1 MEFSE
6 LDTDI
11 NNYDLQDILD
21 IIDLDESSTYT
32 QRIQSIDLL
41 INTMKQQNKGEIEAF
56 LIKAKNKFFQP
67 EYEEEEDEDDEEDD
81 EQDDEEENDEED
93 DEEEEDD
100 EDDGEVNVE
109 DKLERNDVIDNILVG
124 KNRYELPA
132 PDWYLNQGAVRTI
145 TQDMSVDTRFRPNY
159 YSTLSTDFTVD
170 LPEIQRK
177 VLSMRISAIEMPMTY
192 YSISESN
199 GNNKMLIISDSSF
212 NSMDSSYSNI
222 NDLSL
227 SNPTITYSDLQGNS
241 LPNFQPEQCAW
252 LCQIIDGNYDT
263 TSWMVQASRFKAETA
278 VNEAIT
284 LATPGAIDKNGN
296 FAKFTNPTKYD
307 YLNSN
312 FVESSASSNEIA
324 RQDLR
329 YSIHRINGKSTFST
343 PLPDENIRGTVYNY
357 VSNDTNRKRISKIRF
372 NIDNNGN
379 LDTNTNIQTRLGWM
393 LGFRAAEYV
402 MNENIQTSTPVAA
415 VSEGTGFITGPRY
428 AFLSVEDYI
437 NNSRPSFIVA
447 YGTHTKANNI
457 ITRINLAGGGYHNL
471 STRDAGLTGHANRTR
486 EYFGPV
492 DIQRLTIKLHD
503 EFGRIIDINNMDW
516 SFTVTFKKLYN

>member
-1 MEFSE
+1 MDLSE

-11 NNYDLQDILD
+11 NNYNLQDILD
-21 IIDLDESSTYT
+21 IIDLDETSSYD
-32 QRIQSIDLL
+32 QRIEAMDELIDS
-41 INTMKQQNKGEIEAF
+41 MKQQNKGDLETF
-56 LIKAKNKFFQP
+56 LIQARSVIQEN
-67 EYEEEEDEDDEEDD
+67 EDSEDSDEEEDESDEDSGEEVVEDSGEEEEDEEDVEDVEDVEEDNVS
-81 EQDDEEENDEED
+81 EN
-93 DEEEEDD
+93 
-100 EDDGEVNVE
+100 V
-109 DKLERNDVIDNILVG
+109 LVG
-124 KNRYELPA
+124 KSRYEIPA

-159 YSTLSTDFTVD
+159 YTTLSTNFTID

-177 VLSMRISAIEMPMTY
+177 VISMRISAIEMPMTY

-212 NSMDSSYSNI
+212 NSMDSNYTNV

-227 SNPTITYSDLQGNS
+227 SNPNIAYSDLQGNS
-241 LPNFQPEQCAW
+241 LENFEPVQCAW
-252 LCQIIDGNYDT
+252 VSQVIDGNYDT
-263 TSWMVQASRFKAETA
+263 TSWMVQTSRYKAETA
-278 VNEAIT
+278 INEALS
-284 LATPGAIDKNGN
+284 LATPGAIDRNGN
-296 FAKFTNPTKYD
+296 FAKFTKPTQYD

-312 FVESSASSNEIA
+312 FVETGAGSTDIA

-329 YSIHRINGKSTFST
+329 YSIHRINGKSTFSS
-343 PLPDENIRGTVYNY
+343 PLPDENLAGTSYNY
-357 VSNDTNRKRISKIRF
+357 ITNETNRKRISKLRF
-372 NIDNNGN
+372 NIDSNGN

-402 MNENIQTSTPVAA
+402 MGENIQTSTPVAA
-415 VSEGTGFITGPRY
+415 ISEGTGFITGPRY
-428 AFLSVEDYI
+428 AFLSMEDYI

-492 DIQRLTIKLHD
+492 DIQRLTIKLQD

>member
-1 MEFSE
+1 MDLSE

-11 NNYDLQDILD
+11 NNYNLQDILD
-21 IIDLDESSTYT
+21 IIDLDETSTYDE
-32 QRIQSIDLL
+32 RIEAMDELIDS
-41 INTMKQQNKGEIEAF
+41 MKQQNKGDLETF
-56 LIKAKNKFFQP
+56 LIQARRII
-67 EYEEEEDEDDEEDD
+67 EENEDND
-81 EQDDEEENDEED
+81 EQDDDSDEDDDSGEEEDDSGEEEGEEVVEED
-93 DEEEEDD
+93 DEEVAQD
-100 EDDGEVNVE
+100 NVPE
-109 DKLERNDVIDNILVG
+109 NVLVG
-124 KNRYELPA
+124 KSRYEIPA

-159 YSTLSTDFTVD
+159 YTTLSTNFTVD

-177 VLSMRISAIEMPMTY
+177 VISMRISAIEMPMTY

-212 NSMDSSYSNI
+212 NSMDSNYTNV

-227 SNPTITYSDLQGNS
+227 SNPAISYSDLQGNS
-241 LPNFQPEQCAW
+241 LENFQPVQCAW
-252 LCQIIDGNYDT
+252 LSQVIDGNYDT
-263 TSWMVQASRFKAETA
+263 TSWMVQGSRYKAETA
-278 VNEAIT
+278 INEALS
-284 LATPGAIDKNGN
+284 LATPGAIDINGN
-296 FAKFTNPTKYD
+296 FAKFTQPTQYD
-307 YLNSN
+307 YLNTN
-312 FVESSASSNEIA
+312 FTESAFDNDENT

-329 YSIHRINGKSTFST
+329 YSIHRINGKSTFSS
-343 PLPDENIRGTVYNY
+343 PLPDDDITTTSYNY
-357 VSNDTNRKRISKIRF
+357 ITNETNRKRISKLRF
-372 NIDNNGN
+372 NIDSNGN

-402 MNENIQTSTPVAA
+402 MGENIQTSTPVAA
-415 VSEGTGFITGPRY
+415 ISEGTGFITGPRY

-492 DIQRLTIKLHD
+492 DIQRLTIKLQD

-516 SFTVTFKKLYN
+516 SFTVTFRKLYN

>member
-1 MEFSE
+1 MDLYEQ
-6 LDTDI
+6 DI
-11 NNYDLQDILD
+11 NKYNLQDILD
-21 IIDLDESSTYT
+21 IIDLDETSSYDE
-32 QRIQSIDLL
+32 RIEAIDEL
-41 INTMKQQNKGEIEAF
+41 INSMKEQNKGDLESF
-56 LIKAKNKFFQP
+56 LIQAKGII
-67 EYEEEEDEDDEEDD
+67 EENEDSDEQEDESEDSDEEGQGDDDEEDV
-81 EQDDEEENDEED
+81 DEED
-93 DEEEEDD
+93 VDEN
-100 EDDGEVNVE
+100 NVPE
-109 DKLERNDVIDNILVG
+109 NLLIG
-124 KNRYELPA
+124 KNKYEIPT

-159 YSTLSTDFTVD
+159 YTTLSTNFTVD

-177 VLSMRISAIEMPMTY
+177 VISMRISAIEMPMTY

-212 NSMDSSYSNI
+212 NSQDRSYTNE

-227 SNPTITYSDLQGNS
+227 SNPDISYSDLQGNS
-241 LPNFQPEQCAW
+241 LTKFQPVKCAW
-252 LCQIIDGNYDT
+252 VAQVVDGNYDT
-263 TSWMVQASRFKAETA
+263 TSWMVQGSRNKAETA
-278 VNEAIT
+278 INEAIT
-284 LATPGAIDKNGN
+284 LATPGAIDRNGN
-296 FAKFTNPTKYD
+296 FAKFTQPTQYD

-312 FVESSASSNEIA
+312 FVETGAGSTDIA

-329 YSIHRINGKSTFST
+329 YSVHRINGKSTFSS
-343 PLPDENIRGTVYNY
+343 PLPDENLTGTSYNY
-357 VSNDTNRKRISKIRF
+357 ITNETNRKRISKIRF
-372 NIDNNGN
+372 NIDSNGN

-402 MNENIQTSTPVAA
+402 MGEDIQTSTPVAA

-492 DIQRLTIKLHD
+492 DIQRLTIKLQD

>member
-1 MEFSE
+1 MDLSE

-11 NNYDLQDILD
+11 NNYNLQEILD
-21 IIDLDESSTYT
+21 IIDLDETSSYDE
-32 QRIQSIDLL
+32 RIEAIDEL
-41 INTMKQQNKGEIEAF
+41 ITSMKQQNKGDLESF
-56 LIKAKNKFFQP
+56 LIQAKGIIEEN
-67 EYEEEEDEDDEEDD
+67 EDSDEEEGESEDSDEEGQGDDDVDEEDVD
-81 EQDDEEENDEED
+81 ENNVDENNVPEN
-93 DEEEEDD
+93 
-100 EDDGEVNVE
+100 
-109 DKLERNDVIDNILVG
+109 LLVG
-124 KNRYELPA
+124 KNRYEIPA

-159 YSTLSTDFTVD
+159 YTTLSTNFTVD

-177 VLSMRISAIEMPMTY
+177 VISMRISAIEMPMTY

-212 NSMDSSYSNI
+212 NSMDSNYTNV

-227 SNPTITYSDLQGNS
+227 SNPGISYSDLQGNS
-241 LPNFQPEQCAW
+241 LTNFVPLQCAW
-252 LCQIIDGNYDT
+252 VAQVVDGNYDT
-263 TSWMVQASRFKAETA
+263 TSWMVQGSRNKAETA
-278 VNEAIT
+278 INEAIT
-284 LATPGAIDKNGN
+284 LAIPGAIDRNGN
-296 FAKFTNPTKYD
+296 FAKFTQPTQYD

-312 FVESSASSNEIA
+312 FVETGAGSTDIA

-329 YSIHRINGKSTFST
+329 YSVHRINGKSTFSS
-343 PLPDENIRGTVYNY
+343 PLPDENLTGTSYNY
-357 VSNDTNRKRISKIRF
+357 ITNETNRKRISRIRF
-372 NIDNNGN
+372 NIDSNGN

-402 MNENIQTSTPVAA
+402 MGEDIQGEDIQTSTPVAA

-492 DIQRLTIKLHD
+492 DIQRLTIKLQD